1 MQRIIDTSVQRLR
14 CWAAVQQMAEAGA
27 VWAQVWAI
35 LDGKTSP
42 ICREM
47 HGRLIRVADAAAE
60 VKYLSGLSPAA
71 FEAQV
76 GIADEAVVRREGLAG
91 LQARNQ
97 LLPPYHPNCRTRVKL
112 ALEDPNPAP
121 MPEGLSED
129 QQRAWRYWQEMGPAA
144 QRFRLADAADAEWP
158 DAKKEAEHALK
169 HPELGGSLE
178 AYRKSVNG
186 VLENPKRMLF
196 RKFADGTMQMALV
209 GGGENDWRVA
219 IIDPVARAASQAPT
233 MRSAYGPKPGRP
245 VPWSMKAKGMATRGW
260 VEVEI

>member
-76 GIADEAVVRREGLAG
+76 GIANDAVVRREGLAG

-112 ALEDPNPAP
+112 ALEDPSAAP
-121 MPEGLSED
+121 MPEGLSDE
-129 QQRAWRYWQEMGPAA
+129 QQRAWRYWRDLGPAA
-144 QRFRLADAADAEWP
+144 QRARLADAADAEFKIG
-158 DAKKEAEHALK
+158 KKGRHAYKHLEVGDYDQATRELLSNPQRVLVRMEANGNYQ
-169 HPELGGSLE
+169 LGLMTGDE
-178 AYRKSVNG
+178 KN
-186 VLENPKRMLF
+186 
-196 RKFADGTMQMALV
+196 
-209 GGGENDWRVA
+209 WRFG
-219 IIDPVARAASQAPT
+219 IIDLNDRIGGIQGPPRVMT
-233 MRSAYGPKPGRP
+233 VYGPTRQRP
-245 VPWSMKAKGMATRGW
+245 VTWTKRSGQLGRNDGW
-260 VEVEI
+260 VEVQA